1 MTTGLPTG
9 EGGAVT
15 VTRMEE
21 LSSPFSFWASTLD
34 KRITMKAKGTPKYG
48 GSQYPKFPLTLL
60 IKVIEA
66 RDWFAKFDVSS

>member
-21 LSSPFSFWASTLD
+21 LSSPFSFWANTLD
-34 KRITMKAKGTPKYG
+34 KRIPMKAKRTPKYG
-48 GSQYPKFPLTLL
+48 GSQYPPTPLTLL
-60 IKVIEA
+60 IKVVEA
-66 RDWFAKFDVSS
+66 RDCVTKFDILL